1 MTGFTRRA
9 ALAAPLGLAAP
20 AALAQGAAAPGAWP
34 DRPVRLVVAFPA
46 GSVTD
51 SLVRNLVD
59 GLSRELGQPVVVDN
73 RPGGNG
79 VVGTMAVRNAAPD
92 GYTGVILSVTNG
104 ALNTYLVRNL
114 AYDPMRDFAHV
125 GFLAVAPYLLVVP
138 ANSPAR
144 TLREF
149 VELARRRPGE
159 LTFSHGNASALIGS
173 ERLNRMA
180 GVRML
185 AVPSRGGPEA
195 LTEVIAGRID
205 STLTDFAA
213 GLAQV
218 REGRVRALGVTSA
231 EVFPLAPEIP
241 PIASVLP
248 GYELIV
254 WFGIATPT
262 GTPPEVVARWNRAI
276 NAVLGQAETRERLA
290 RFGYAPR
297 PMSPE
302 QWRDFLQTEITDL
315 TRLAREV
322 GLEPS

>member
-1 MTGFTRRA
+1 VTAITRRA
-9 ALAAPLGLAAP
+9 ALAAPLALAAP
-20 AALAQGAAAPGAWP
+20 AFAQGTWP
-34 DRPVRLVVAFPA
+34 DRPLRLVVAFPA

-59 GLSRELGQPVVVDN
+59 SLSRELGQPVVVDN

-79 VVGTMAVRNAAPD
+79 VVGTMAVRSAAPD
-92 GYTGVILSVTNG
+92 GNTAVILSVTNG

-114 AYDPMRDFAHV
+114 SYDPLRDFVHV

-144 TLREF
+144 NLQEF

-173 ERLNRMA
+173 ENLSRMA

-213 GLAQV
+213 GLVQV
-218 REGRVRALGVTSA
+218 REGRVRALGVTTR
-231 EVFPLAPEIP
+231 EPFPLAPDIP

-248 GYELIV
+248 NYELIV
-254 WFGIATPT
+254 WFGVATPA
-262 GTPPEVVARWNRAI
+262 GTPPEVAARWNRAI
-276 NAVLGQAETRERLA
+276 NATLEQPETRERLA

-297 PMSPE
+297 PMTPE
-302 QWRDFLQTEITDL
+302 QWRDFLSREITDL
-315 TRLAREV
+315 SRLAREV